1 MAFDLTNKNV
11 SDTFQHLLQVRD
23 SDKTIYDAV
32 GNVLDDFRLSGS
44 FTTSEFLEL
53 ENSDNVTGNKL
64 HSRSGTLYWGNTN
77 LETGGSGLSNIVE
90 DTTPQLGGNL
100 DINSKDVNGDG
111 NFLIN
116 GSGSFTQMNIGA
128 TSNTF
133 EAFFNLNPSTT
144 DKDLFLIQSGSF
156 QSVKVNSSGVLNLG
170 GFETEPTAVTG
181 GFYYNSDEN
190 EFYLGV

>member
-77 LETGGSGLSNIVE
+77 LETGGSGLSNMVE

-170 GFETEPTAVTG
+170 GFETEPTAITG

>member
-77 LETGGSGLSNIVE
+77 LETGGSGLSNLVE

-100 DINSKDVNGDG
+100 DVNSKDVNGDG

-170 GFETEPTAVTG
+170 GFETEPTAITG

>member
-23 SDKTIYDAV
+23 TDKTIYDAV

-53 ENSDNVTGNKL
+53 ENTDNVTSNKL

-77 LETGGSGLSNIVE
+77 LETGGSGLSNLVE
-90 DTTPQLGGNL
+90 DTTPQLGGDL
-100 DINSKDVNGDG
+100 DVNSKDVNGAG

-116 GSGSFTQMNIGA
+116 GSGSFTEMNIGA
-128 TSNTF
+128 TTNTF
-133 EAFFNLNPSTT
+133 SAFFNLNPATT

-156 QSVKVNSSGVLNLG
+156 ESVKVNNKGVLNFG
-170 GFETEPTAVTG
+170 GFTSAPDVVEG
-181 GFYYNSDEN
+181 GIYYDTTDN

>member
-53 ENSDNVTGNKL
+53 ENTDSVTGNKL
-64 HSRSGTLYWGNTN
+64 HSRGGTLYWGNTN
-77 LETGGSGLSNIVE
+77 LETGGSGLSNMVE

-156 QSVKVNSSGVLNLG
+156 QSVKLNSSGVVNLG
-170 GFETEPTAVTG
+170 GFETEPTYVSG
-181 GFYYNSDEN
+181 GFYYNSNEN

>member
-23 SDKTIYDAV
+23 TDKTIYDAV

-53 ENSDNVTGNKL
+53 ENTDNVTGNKL

-77 LETGGSGLSNIVE
+77 LETGGSGLSNLVE
-90 DTTPQLGGNL
+90 DTSPQLGGDL
-100 DINSKDVNGDG
+100 DVNSKDVNGAG

-116 GSGSFTQMNIGA
+116 GSGSFTEMNIGA
-128 TSNTF
+128 TTNTF
-133 EAFFNLNPSTT
+133 SAFFNLNPATT

-156 QSVKVNSSGVLNLG
+156 ESIKVNDKGVLNFG
-170 GFETEPTAVTG
+170 GFTSAPDVVEG
-181 GFYYNSDEN
+181 GIYYDTTDN

>member
-53 ENSDNVTGNKL
+53 ENTDSVSGNKL
-64 HSRSGTLYWGNTN
+64 HSRGGTLYWGNTN
-77 LETGGSGLSNIVE
+77 LETGGGGLSNMVE

>member
-53 ENSDNVTGNKL
+53 ENTDSVTGNKL
-64 HSRSGTLYWGNTN
+64 HSRGGTLYWGNTN
-77 LETGGSGLSNIVE
+77 LETGGGGLSNMVE

-156 QSVKVNSSGVLNLG
+156 QSVKVNSSGVINLG
-170 GFETEPTAVTG
+170 GFETEPTYVSG
-181 GFYYNSDEN
+181 GFYYNSNEN

>member
-1 MAFDLTNKNV
+1 MPFDLTNKNV

-53 ENSDNVTGNKL
+53 ENTDSVTGNKL
-64 HSRSGTLYWGNTN
+64 HSRGGTLYWGNTN
-77 LETGGSGLSNIVE
+77 LETGGSGLSNMVE

-156 QSVKVNSSGVLNLG
+156 QSVKVNSSGVVNLG
-170 GFETEPTAVTG
+170 GFETEPTYVSG
-181 GFYYNSDEN
+181 GFYYNSNEN

>member
-53 ENSDNVTGNKL
+53 ENTDNVTGNKL

-77 LETGGSGLSNIVE
+77 LETGGSGLSNLVE
-90 DTTPQLGGNL
+90 DTTPQLGGDL
-100 DINSKDVNGDG
+100 DVNSKDVNGAG

-116 GSGSFTQMNIGA
+116 GSGSFTEMNIGA
-128 TSNTF
+128 TTNTF
-133 EAFFNLNPSTT
+133 SAFFNLNPATT

-156 QSVKVNSSGVLNLG
+156 ESVKVNDKGVLNFG
-170 GFETEPTAVTG
+170 GFTSAPDVVEG
-181 GFYYNSDEN
+181 GIYYDTTDN
-190 EFYLGV
+190 ELYLGV

>member
-23 SDKTIYDAV
+23 TDKTIYDAV

-53 ENSDNVTGNKL
+53 ENTDNVTGNKL

-77 LETGGSGLSNIVE
+77 LETGGGGLSNLVE
-90 DTTPQLGGNL
+90 DITPQLGGNL
-100 DINSKDVNGDG
+100 DVNSKDVNGAG

-128 TSNTF
+128 TTNTF
-133 EAFFNLNPSTT
+133 DAFFNLSPSSINQNI
-144 DKDLFLIQSGSF
+144 FLIQSGSF
-156 QSVKVNSSGVLNLG
+156 QSVKVNSTGVVNLG
-170 GFETEPTAVTG
+170 GFESEPTYVSG

>member
-23 SDKTIYDAV
+23 SDKTIFDGV
-32 GNVLDDFRLSGS
+32 GNQLDDFRLSGS

-53 ENSDNVTGNKL
+53 ENTDNVTGNKL

-77 LETGGSGLSNIVE
+77 LETGGSGLSNMVE

-128 TSNTF
+128 TTNTF

-156 QSVKVNSSGVLNLG
+156 QSVKVNSSGVLILG
-170 GFETEPTAVTG
+170 GFETEPTAITG

>member
-1 MAFDLTNKNV
+1 MAFDLSNTKV
-11 SDTFQHLLQVRD
+11 SNTFQHLLQVRD
-23 SDKTIYDAV
+23 DDKTIYDAV

-53 ENSDNVTGNKL
+53 ENTDSVTGNKL

-77 LETGGSGLSNIVE
+77 LETGGSGLSNLVE

-100 DINSKDVNGDG
+100 DVNSKDVNGAG

-128 TSNTF
+128 TTNTF
-133 EAFFNLNPSTT
+133 DAFFNLSPSSINQNI
-144 DKDLFLIQSGSF
+144 FLIQSGSF
-156 QSVKVNSSGVLNLG
+156 QSVKVNSTGVVNLG
-170 GFETEPTAVTG
+170 GFESEPTYVSG

>member
-23 SDKTIYDAV
+23 TDKTIYDAV

-44 FTTSEFLEL
+44 FTTSEFIEL
-53 ENSDNVTGNKL
+53 ENTDSVTGNKL

-77 LETGGSGLSNIVE
+77 LETGGSGLSNMVE

-133 EAFFNLNPSTT
+133 DAFFNLNPSTT

-170 GFETEPTAVTG
+170 GFETEPTAITG
-181 GFYYNSDEN
+181 GFYYNSDEK

>member
-1 MAFDLTNKNV
+1 MAFDLTNTKV
-11 SDTFQHLLQVRD
+11 SNTFQHLLQVRD
-23 SDKTIYDAV
+23 DDKTIYDAV

-44 FTTSEFLEL
+44 FTTSQFLEL
-53 ENSDNVTGNKL
+53 ENSDNVAGNKL

-77 LETGGSGLSNIVE
+77 LETGGSGLSNLVE

-100 DINSKDVNGDG
+100 DVNSKDVNGAG

-170 GFETEPTAVTG
+170 GFETEPTAITG

>member
-53 ENSDNVTGNKL
+53 ENTDSVSGNKL
-64 HSRSGTLYWGNTN
+64 HSRGGTLYWGNTN
-77 LETGGSGLSNIVE
+77 LETGGSGLSNMVE

-156 QSVKVNSSGVLNLG
+156 QSVKVNSSGVVNLG
-170 GFETEPTAVTG
+170 GFETEPTYVSG
-181 GFYYNSDEN
+181 GFYYNSNEN

>member
-1 MAFDLTNKNV
+1 MPFDLTNKNV

-53 ENSDNVTGNKL
+53 ENSDNVAGNKL

-77 LETGGSGLSNIVE
+77 LETGGSGLSNLVE

-100 DINSKDVNGDG
+100 DVNSKDVNGAG

-170 GFETEPTAVTG
+170 GFETEPTAITG

>member
-32 GNVLDDFRLSGS
+32 GNVLEDFRLSGS

-53 ENSDNVTGNKL
+53 ENSDNVAGNKL

-77 LETGGSGLSNIVE
+77 LETGGSGLSNLVE

-100 DINSKDVNGDG
+100 DVNSKDVNGAG

-170 GFETEPTAVTG
+170 GFETEPTAITG

>member
-23 SDKTIYDAV
+23 TDKTIYDAV

-53 ENSDNVTGNKL
+53 ENTDNVTGNKL

-77 LETGGSGLSNIVE
+77 LETGGSGLSNLVE
-90 DTTPQLGGNL
+90 DTTPQLGGDL
-100 DINSKDVNGDG
+100 DVNSKDVNGDG

-116 GSGSFTQMNIGA
+116 GSGSFTEMNIGA
-128 TSNTF
+128 TTNTF
-133 EAFFNLNPSTT
+133 SAFFNLNPATT

-156 QSVKVNSSGVLNLG
+156 ESVKVNNKGVLNFG
-170 GFETEPTAVTG
+170 GFTSAPDVVEG
-181 GFYYNSDEN
+181 GIYYDTTDN

>member
-11 SDTFQHLLQVRD
+11 SDTFQHLLQARD
-23 SDKTIYDAV
+23 TDKTIYDAL

-53 ENSDNVTGNKL
+53 ENTDSVTGNKL

-77 LETGGSGLSNIVE
+77 LETGGSGLSNLVE

-100 DINSKDVNGDG
+100 DVNSKDVNGAG

-170 GFETEPTAVTG
+170 GFETEPTAITG

>member
-23 SDKTIYDAV
+23 DDKTIYDAV

-77 LETGGSGLSNIVE
+77 LETGGSGLSNLVE
-90 DTTPQLGGNL
+90 DTTPQLGGDL
-100 DINSKDVNGDG
+100 DVNSKDVNGAG

-116 GSGSFTQMNIGA
+116 GSGSFTEMNIGA
-128 TSNTF
+128 TTNTF
-133 EAFFNLNPSTT
+133 SAFFNLNPATT

-156 QSVKVNSSGVLNLG
+156 ESIKVNNKGVLNFG
-170 GFETEPTAVTG
+170 GFTSAPDVVEG
-181 GFYYNSDEN
+181 GIYYDTTDN

>member
-77 LETGGSGLSNIVE
+77 LETGGSGLSNLVE

-100 DINSKDVNGDG
+100 DVNSKDVNGAG

-156 QSVKVNSSGVLNLG
+156 QSVKINSSGVLNLG
-170 GFETEPTAVTG
+170 GFETEPTAITG

>member
-23 SDKTIYDAV
+23 TDKTIYDAV

-53 ENSDNVTGNKL
+53 ENTDNVTGNKL

-77 LETGGSGLSNIVE
+77 LETGGSGLSNLVE
-90 DTTPQLGGNL
+90 DTTPQLGGDL
-100 DINSKDVNGDG
+100 DVNSKDVNGAG

-116 GSGSFTQMNIGA
+116 GSGSFTEMNIGA
-128 TSNTF
+128 TTNTF
-133 EAFFNLNPSTT
+133 SAFFNLNPATT

-156 QSVKVNSSGVLNLG
+156 ESVKVNNKGVLIFG
-170 GFETEPTAVTG
+170 GFTSAPDVVEG
-181 GFYYNSDEN
+181 GIYYDTTDN

>member
-53 ENSDNVTGNKL
+53 ENSDNVAGNKL

-77 LETGGSGLSNIVE
+77 LETGGSGLSNLVE

-100 DINSKDVNGDG
+100 DVNSKDVNGAG

-170 GFETEPTAVTG
+170 GFETEPTAITG

>member
-23 SDKTIYDAV
+23 DDKTIYDAV

-53 ENSDNVTGNKL
+53 ENTDSVTGNKL

-77 LETGGSGLSNIVE
+77 LETGGSGLSNLVE
-90 DTTPQLGGNL
+90 DITPQLGGNL
-100 DINSKDVNGDG
+100 DVNSKDVNGDG

-128 TSNTF
+128 TTNTF
-133 EAFFNLNPSTT
+133 DAFFNLCPSSIN
-144 DKDLFLIQSGSF
+144 KNIFLIQSGSF
-156 QSVKVNSSGVLNLG
+156 QSVKVNSTGVVNLG
-170 GFETEPTAVTG
+170 GFESEPTYVSG

>member
-53 ENSDNVTGNKL
+53 ENTDSVTGNKL
-64 HSRSGTLYWGNTN
+64 HSRGGTLYWGNTN
-77 LETGGSGLSNIVE
+77 LETGGGGLSNMVE

-170 GFETEPTAVTG
+170 GFEIEPTAVTG